1 MTKVSIPV
9 LIVAFGLVGCAG
21 LRQFPKVTQ
30 DPTAALAKLDKD
42 YLTAVQ
48 EIYDT
53 QDSQSTNVDAAKAKA
68 IRQRFIEIRMAV
80 IDTYFRKFQA
90 GLVKEHVGVDFGAA
104 VLGVGVGAAGSL
116 VAETASQ
123 ILSAV
128 SGGLAG
134 AQAAYGKSVLYDK
147 ALSALLA
154 QMQAGRKVIA
164 AQIYQRWDQDIVQYP
179 MWMAK
184 TDLEAYYFAG
194 SLPGAILG
202 TAADAKVKEGAAEA
216 ELRLRPITTEAVS
229 QSMIDRRAALNR
241 AIEGLGVKAK
251 DLVLQIETLAP
262 GRQTFAEAKQILDDQ
277 YPANARDA
285 DTDGKKAITVLKRAV
300 LHAATGGKIARDSA
314 NRVVVRA
321 LDGISFEIREGDRV
335 GLIGDNGAGKTS
347 LLRTL
352 SGIYEPLEGRL
363 ETRGRIVTL
372 LDFSFGIDPESTGYD
387 NILLRG
393 IMAGLHP
400 REIRSK
406 IEEIAE
412 FTELGDYL
420 QMPVRTYS
428 TGMQLRLAFAASTSV
443 EADILLMD
451 EWLSVGDEA
460 FSEKA
465 SRRLHDLVHRSSI
478 LVMAS
483 HSLKL
488 IEAVCNRVFRLERGR
503 IVEQSAIRPEQRPEH
518 APDYLMALA
527 RRGF

>member
-1 MTKVSIPV
+1 MAYIQAQDVV
-9 LIVAFGLVGCAG
+9 VE
-21 LRQFPKVTQ
+21 FP
-30 DPTAALAKLDKD
+30 
-42 YLTAVQ
+42 
-48 EIYDT
+48 IYD
-53 QDSQSTNVDAAKAKA
+53 
-68 IRQRFIEIRMAV
+68 
-80 IDTYFRKFQA
+80 
-90 GLVKEHVGVDFGAA
+90 
-104 VLGVGVGAAGSL
+104 
-116 VAETASQ
+116 
-123 ILSAV
+123 
-128 SGGLAG
+128 
-134 AQAAYGKSVLYDK
+134 
-147 ALSALLA
+147 LA
-154 QMQAGRKVIA
+154 Q
-164 AQIYQRWDQDIVQYP
+164 
-179 MWMAK
+179 
-184 TDLEAYYFAG
+184 
-194 SLPGAILG
+194 S
-202 TAADAKVKEGAAEA
+202 
-216 ELRLRPITTEAVS
+216 S
-229 QSMIDRRAALNR
+229 
-241 AIEGLGVKAK
+241 
-251 DLVLQIETLAP
+251 
-262 GRQTFAEAKQILDDQ
+262 
-277 YPANARDA
+277 
-285 DTDGKKAITVLKRAV
+285 LKRAV
-300 LHAATGGKIARDSA
+300 LRAATGGKIARDSA

-503 IVEQSAIRPEQRPEH
+503 IVEQSAIRPEQRPAEH

>member
-1 MTKVSIPV
+1 MAYIQAQDVV
-9 LIVAFGLVGCAG
+9 VE
-21 LRQFPKVTQ
+21 FP
-30 DPTAALAKLDKD
+30 
-42 YLTAVQ
+42 
-48 EIYDT
+48 IYD
-53 QDSQSTNVDAAKAKA
+53 
-68 IRQRFIEIRMAV
+68 
-80 IDTYFRKFQA
+80 
-90 GLVKEHVGVDFGAA
+90 
-104 VLGVGVGAAGSL
+104 
-116 VAETASQ
+116 
-123 ILSAV
+123 
-128 SGGLAG
+128 
-134 AQAAYGKSVLYDK
+134 
-147 ALSALLA
+147 LA
-154 QMQAGRKVIA
+154 Q
-164 AQIYQRWDQDIVQYP
+164 
-179 MWMAK
+179 
-184 TDLEAYYFAG
+184 G
-194 SLPGAILG
+194 S
-202 TAADAKVKEGAAEA
+202 
-216 ELRLRPITTEAVS
+216 
-229 QSMIDRRAALNR
+229 
-241 AIEGLGVKAK
+241 
-251 DLVLQIETLAP
+251 
-262 GRQTFAEAKQILDDQ
+262 
-277 YPANARDA
+277 
-285 DTDGKKAITVLKRAV
+285 LKRAV

-372 LDFSFGIDPESTGYD
+372 LDFS
-387 NILLRG
+387 L
-393 IMAGLHP
+393 
-400 REIRSK
+400 
-406 IEEIAE
+406 
-412 FTELGDYL
+412 
-420 QMPVRTYS
+420 MPVRTYS